1 MISRIKKLFAPPIF
15 EDVEKTRAAGLLHTI
30 LLAIMAFVAVA
41 IIAILAFYGF
51 ATDLL
56 SLATIG
62 SVVVLIGV
70 SLGLMQLNR
79 RGHVQLASAILI
91 AAFWLLITLTMYGY
105 AGLVDVTVSAY
116 VLTVVMAGVL
126 LARGAALVVFT
137 ASMLSAVGLLYV
149 ETYNILTFVKRGAE
163 PFDLIILAASLGL
176 TVMVSRYAM
185 RTSEHALERAHRGE
199 LALVESNR
207 ELESSRASLQE
218 SLAALE
224 RRSEQLQ
231 ATVEVS
237 RAAASLLD
245 PQELMWQI
253 AESIQDH
260 FKAYH
265 VGIFR
270 LDQTGQWAEYQAGA
284 GESGRLLAEERFRL
298 EVGGASM
305 IGWCT
310 ARAQARVT
318 QDVRKEA
325 QRVDRQEVSL
335 TQSEAALPL
344 IARGQVIGALSVQ
357 SDQKNWFDRDTL
369 AALETV
375 SDQVAVALDNARLFA
390 DSQQA
395 LETAQRAYGQASR
408 QAWADLLSVRGEWGY
423 SYSRGT
429 LSPTEGSWQPE
440 MVEAARTGQRVT
452 GAGEGALAIPLQV
465 RDQVVGVLSFARP
478 HRLEAGEPWTSD
490 EVSLMETMAGQLS
503 VALESAQLFE
513 ETQRRASRERLIGEV
528 TARVRETLDV
538 DMVLQTAIREV
549 GEALALAEVE
559 VRMGPGQLSRAAVMS
574 GAGNGEEVS
583 HPQKGISAAAA
594 TSGADVTQ
602 RGEQPASPAAGTP
615 QGTEGEPG
623 QEVGR

>member
-41 IIAILAFYGF
+41 IVVILAFYGF

-126 LARGAALVVFT
+126 LARGAALVVFA
-137 ASMLSAVGLLYV
+137 ASMLSAVGLVYV
-149 ETYNILTFVKRGAE
+149 ETYHIMTFIKRGAE

-176 TVMVSRYAM
+176 TAMVSRYAM
-185 RTSEHALERAHRGE
+185 RTSERALERARQGE

-231 ATVEVS
+231 ATLEVS

-245 PQELMWQI
+245 PQELMWRI

-310 ARAQARVT
+310 ARAEARVT

-325 QRVDRQEVSL
+325 QRVERQEVAL

-390 DSQQA
+390 ESQQA
-395 LETAQRAYGQASR
+395 LETARRAYGQAGR

-429 LSPTEGSWQPE
+429 LSPTDGSWQPE
-440 MVEAARTGQRVT
+440 MVEAVQTGQRVT
-452 GAGEGALAIPLQV
+452 GAGEGVLAIPLQV
-465 RDQVVGVLSFARP
+465 RDQVVGVLSFARETEGKSR
-478 HRLEAGEPWTSD
+478 RLEAGEPWTSD

-513 ETQRRASRERLIGEV
+513 ETQRRAGRERLIGEV

-538 DMVLQTAIREV
+538 DTVLQTAIREV
-549 GEALALAEVE
+549 GEALGLAEVE
-559 VRMGPGQLSRAAVMS
+559 VRMGPGQLSEAEWPHEQVPPYS
-574 GAGNGEEVS
+574 GGEVPPPPGGTEEV
-583 HPQKGISAAAA
+583 A
-594 TSGADVTQ
+594 
-602 RGEQPASPAAGTP
+602 R
-615 QGTEGEPG
+615 
-623 QEVGR
+623 